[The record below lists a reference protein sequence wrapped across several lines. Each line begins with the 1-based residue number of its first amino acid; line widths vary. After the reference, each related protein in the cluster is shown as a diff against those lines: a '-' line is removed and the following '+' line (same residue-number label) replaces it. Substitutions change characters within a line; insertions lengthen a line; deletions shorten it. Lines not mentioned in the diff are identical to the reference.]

1 MIDSDAHTF
10 ISHLHP
16 RIAAALKLY
25 WGEPE
30 FVPYVENL
38 LQDTRDGERKGFH
51 GDVVIALQ
59 NLLERHNLE
68 YPRFSP
74 SARMSLWHANM
85 KIR

>member
-1 MIDSDAHTF
+1 MTNSKAFVF
-10 ISHLHP
+10 IANAHP

-38 LQDTRDGERKGFH
+38 LNDTRDGERKGFH
-51 GDVVIALQ
+51 GDIVIALQ

-74 SARMSLWHANM
+74 SARMSLWHTNL
-85 KIR
+85 KIH